1 MTVRRQGIDHDLYWH
16 SPKPSRDAWHLPN
29 GARVAFCVFVYFEC
43 FEIDSPGAYR
53 DPRFHGTMGD
63 LYPNTRAHTLFEY
76 GNRVGIFR
84 VLRAL
89 DRHGLVATVAANA
102 DACERYPFL
111 VDEFRRRGYEFAAHG
126 ASAGSMITNR
136 MNEEDQRALIVHSI
150 ETVARAT
157 GQRPRGWVSQ
167 DYGES
172 TKTPA
177 HLAETGLTYVADWG
191 NDDQPYLLRTTPP
204 LVSIPNQAD
213 WDDVQLAWHR
223 QIALPTYRDTVCE
236 AFDVLYEEA
245 VASSVFFGLHLHPWF
260 IGWPHRIGYLE
271 AVLARIMMM
280 PSMWQTTAC
289 NVADHCIAVQGGPTH
304 TNA

>member
-1 MTVRRQGIDHDLYWH
+1 MTERRRGIDHEHYWH
-16 SPKPSRDAWHLPN
+16 SPKPSRDAWRLPN

-43 FEIDSPGAYR
+43 FEIDSPAGAHR
-53 DPRFHGTMGD
+53 DPRFNGTMGD

-84 VLRAL
+84 VLQAL
-89 DRHGLVATVAANA
+89 DRHNLVATVAANA

-111 VDEFRRRGYEFAAHG
+111 VDEFARRGYEFAAHG
-126 ASAGSMITNR
+126 KSAANMITSR
-136 MNEEDQRALIVHSI
+136 MNEQDQRAHIARSV

-172 TKTPA
+172 TRTPA
-177 HLAETGLTYVADWG
+177 HLAEAGLTYVADWG

-204 LVSIPNQAD
+204 LVCIPNQAD
-213 WDDVQLAWHR
+213 WDDVQLSWHR
-223 QIALPTYRDTVCE
+223 QIALPAYRDTVCE

-245 VASSVFFGLHLHPWF
+245 ERSSVFFGLHLHPWF
-260 IGWPHRIGYLE
+260 IGWPHRVGYLE
-271 AVLARIMMM
+271 AALEKIALKSSV
-280 PSMWQTTAC
+280 WQTTAC
-289 NVADHCIAVQGGPTH
+289 NVADHCGKTLLGEAR
-304 TNA
+304 